1 MAVTFSAVVD
11 QRNGNSTNPA
21 QNVTGNQRG
30 DFEWE
35 GDDQGFWPVARLAQQ
50 YRDYLTVKVNE
61 YMEQRQSRHYYH
73 GAHYTAEEIE
83 ILRKRRQP
91 VITINRTARK
101 IDAITGLLMRLRQD
115 PKAYPRNPKSADGA
129 EIAAQCIRTVL
140 DGNNWKHLD
149 PYCARQAGI
158 EGIGGVEL
166 KLIPGDQGDPDVG
179 MDLIFG
185 DDWFY
190 DPRSF
195 KGDFSDARFM
205 GIAKWL
211 DIEAAVELFPDRE
224 SELRTLMT
232 ESGFDLTTHA
242 DREFKWILLN
252 EKRVRLVE
260 HWYLSRGHWRW
271 TFYCAD
277 LELARGM
284 SPFRDERN
292 RSCPRFIMFSAAVD
306 HDGDRYGF
314 PRNLKGPQDEV
325 NARRSKALH
334 MSNVTRVLV
343 EKGSVD
349 DVERFRTEMSRPDG
363 VGEYNTGFQPP
374 VRDDK
379 STDLQAQLTL
389 LQDARMEIDSFAN
402 ITPDILAQPDSP
414 IDAHSG
420 VAINLLQKAGIAELG
435 PFLDNYCS
443 WKMRLYRA
451 IWNTVQHV
459 WTKERFVRV
468 SGNDQ
473 LNQFLTIN
481 KLGSNQFGQ
490 PIIVNALGSLDVDII
505 LDEGPET
512 VNLLQD
518 AYEML
523 RDDPSVPWQVKLEIM
538 PMASSV
544 KKGIQ
549 AAMQQAAQA
558 QAGQP
563 NPEAIAAQAAVQKG
577 QLDLQRGQQTAAT
590 QAARSQAEMAKT
602 QLETHAQLQNQRQDQ
617 AQKNLAW
624 EMERERSAAEMTKM
638 RMQTMQSAAEH
649 RFKME
654 EGEQK
659 LRTMRAQHEA
669 KRTQARNQ
677 ARNQPRQAKNR
688 PQASGNGRAA

>member
-1 MAVTFSAVVD
+1 MAIATAGD
-11 QRNGNSTNPA
+11 MANAERP
-21 QNVTGNQRG
+21 NVTSLQRG

-101 IDAITGLLMRLRQD
+101 IDAITGLVMRLRQD

-129 EIAAQCIRTVL
+129 EIASQCVRTVL
-140 DGNNWKHLD
+140 DGNNWRHLD
-149 PYCARQAGI
+149 PFCARQAAI
-158 EGIGGVEL
+158 EGIAGIEM
-166 KLIPGDQGDPDVG
+166 KLVPGDQGDPDIG
-179 MDLIFG
+179 LDFIFG
-185 DDWFY
+185 DDYFY

-195 KGDFSDARFM
+195 KDDFTDARFN

-211 DIEAAVELFPDRE
+211 DVEAAIELFPDKE
-224 SELRTLMT
+224 VELRTLMT

-242 DREFKWILLN
+242 DREFKWILIN

-260 HWYLSRGHWRW
+260 HWYIARGMWRW

-292 RSCPRFIMFSAAVD
+292 RSCSRFIMFSAAVD

-334 MSNVTRVLV
+334 MSNVTRVMV

-349 DVERFRTEMSRPDG
+349 DIERFRLEMSRPDG
-363 VGEYNTGFQPP
+363 VGEYNTGFQVP

-379 STDLQAQLTL
+379 TTDLQAQLTL

-402 ITPDILAQPDSP
+402 VTPDILATPDSP

-420 VAINLLQKAGIAELG
+420 VAINMLQKAGVAELG
-435 PFLDNYCS
+435 PFLDNYSS
-443 WKMRLYRA
+443 WKMRVYRA

-459 WTKERFVRV
+459 WTNERFIRV
-468 SGNDQ
+468 SSNDQ
-473 LNQFLTIN
+473 LVQFFQINQQRV
-481 KLGSNQFGQ
+481 NQFGQ
-490 PIIVNALGSLDVDII
+490 PMTVNALGSLDVDII
-505 LDEGPET
+505 LDEGPEM
-512 VNLLQD
+512 VSLLQD
-518 AYEML
+518 AYTML
-523 RDDPSVPWQVKLEIM
+523 RDDPTVPWQVKLEVM

-544 KKGIQ
+544 KKGINQ
-549 AAMQQAAQA
+549 AMQQAAQQQA
-558 QAGQP
+558 QQP
-563 NPEAIAAQAAVQKG
+563 NPEAMKAQAQIQIAQQKG
-577 QLDLQRGQQTAAT
+577 QVDLQKGQQQAAT
-590 QAARSQAEMAKT
+590 QAAKSQSEIAKARMDAT
-602 QLETHAQLQNQRQDQ
+602 AQMENARQDQ
-617 AQKNLAW
+617 AQKTLAW
-624 EMERERSAAEMTKM
+624 QMERERSGAEMARL
-638 RMQTMQSAAEH
+638 RMETIQSAREH
-649 RFKME
+649 QYKME

-669 KRTQARNQ
+669 KRVQARQ
-677 ARNQPRQAKNR
+677 RGKQKPAQRR
-688 PQASGNGRAA
+688 PAA